1 MSELIIDH
9 PLMSKENNNE
19 SMDAE
24 LHKKTIINTHI
35 EKTCEV
41 IIQHLKNIIL
51 FQSQVNQCWGYHSR
65 FMEPL
70 LHPEDRLI
78 YKGISKNLFDNKELV
93 RRKEHIVPMGFLL
106 NELWELIKEAQYTDQ
121 ELVKILKRNL
131 GIAYITQDEAKRL
144 DGKVSGLKSSMPEGW
159 RLEEDDPI
167 DRLRAVGIILVDDHG
182 NEVATLK
189 D

>member
-9 PLMSKENNNE
+9 PLMSKENSNE
-19 SMDAE
+19 SMDVK
-24 LHKKTIINTHI
+24 LHKKTIINAHV

-41 IIQHLKNIIL
+41 VIQHLKNVIL

-65 FMEPL
+65 FMESL

-78 YKGISKNLFDNKELV
+78 YKGISKNLFDNKELI

-106 NELWELIKEAQYTDQ
+106 NELWELIEKAQYTDQ

-144 DGKVSGLKSSMPEGW
+144 DGKVSGLKSSMPKGW
-159 RLEEDDPI
+159 CLEEDDPI
-167 DRLRAVGIILVDDHG
+167 DRLRAVGIILVNDDG
-182 NEVATLK
+182 DEVTTLK
-189 D
+189 N